1 MNWLT
6 TALASIFFYS
16 TFDLFVKLSSSKI
29 NSGLG
34 NTLINVGSLLTAF
47 IWYLLVS
54 IKQGDTAYTKNGIV
68 LSLVAGVLVGLAGLF
83 FIRLFSLGVN
93 LSVGVPFV
101 RVGMIVLG
109 SLFGILILKEGVSAR
124 YLIGFLLS
132 AVGLYL
138 VMTAK

>member
-34 NTLINVGSLLTAF
+34 NALINVGSLLTAF
-47 IWYLLVS
+47 IWYLLISVR
-54 IKQGDTAYTKNGIV
+54 QGDTGYSKNGIV
-68 LSLVAGVLVGLAGLF
+68 LSLIAGVLVGLAGLF
-83 FIRLFSLGVN
+83 FIRLFSMGVN
-93 LSVGVPFV
+93 LSVGVPLV

-109 SLFGILILKEGVSAR
+109 SLFGILLLKEGVN
-124 YLIGFLLS
+124 LKFGVGFILSLL
-132 AVGLYL
+132 GLYL